1 MRRLNVG
8 ALRSPSLSAEFP
20 VSLVPKRMKKKT
32 KKEKKKKKKTK
43 KFSREF
49 PRTSRFPR
57 STFVSSSVRQS
68 SCSRERVQKKEN
80 RRLLIVAFTLHILDR
95 RTISHN
101 RFFLPHSV
109 SSRIQKVFFPHRHL
123 LLSCS
128 ASRCQSNRRK
138 KERVKERSKREQ
150 KRRTERDTSSLCSV
164 NLSR

>member
-8 ALRSPSLSAEFP
+8 ALRSPPLSAEFP

-32 KKEKKKKKKTK
+32 KKEKKRRRKKQK
-43 KFSREF
+43 SF
-49 PRTSRFPR
+49 PASFHERQRFPR
-57 STFVSSSVRQS
+57 STFVRSSVRQS
-68 SCSRERVQKKEN
+68 SRSRERVQNKEN

-109 SSRIQKVFFPHRHL
+109 SSRIQKVFFTHRHL

-128 ASRCQSNRRK
+128 ASRCQSNRREK
-138 KERVKERSKREQ
+138 EKERVKERSKRE
-150 KRRTERDTSSLCSV
+150 
-164 NLSR
+164 

>member
-8 ALRSPSLSAEFP
+8 ALRSPPLSAEFP
-20 VSLVPKRMKKKT
+20 VSPVPKRMKKKT
-32 KKEKKKKKKTK
+32 KKEKTKKKKTK

-57 STFVSSSVRQS
+57 STFVRSSVRQS
-68 SCSRERVQKKEN
+68 SCSRERVQNEEN

-109 SSRIQKVFFPHRHL
+109 SSRIRKVFFSHRHL

-128 ASRCQSNRRK
+128 ASRCQSNRRE
-138 KERVKERSKREQ
+138 KEEERAKERSKRE
-150 KRRTERDTSSLCSV
+150 
-164 NLSR
+164 